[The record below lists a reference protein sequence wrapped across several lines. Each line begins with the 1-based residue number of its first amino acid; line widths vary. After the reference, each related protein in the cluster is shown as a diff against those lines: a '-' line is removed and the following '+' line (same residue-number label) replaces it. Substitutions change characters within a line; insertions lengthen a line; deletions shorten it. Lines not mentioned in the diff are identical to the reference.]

1 MHIYAC
7 TYIVCESTLYMCACR
22 CTRVCKYILIHT
34 HMEILHTFMYTLIM
48 YQYKT
53 SSILGEL
60 PHTRQKSLL
69 FSLPAGAM
77 NAIIS
82 VSTFGGVRSAIGNV
96 CMQYV
101 HSTDS
106 LKIGKN
112 RKKGAT
118 LLYMSQRKVIEHVA
132 VVDYRL

>member
-1 MHIYAC
+1 
-7 TYIVCESTLYMCACR
+7 
-22 CTRVCKYILIHT
+22 
-34 HMEILHTFMYTLIM
+34 MYTLIM

-106 LKIGKN
+106 QKIGKN

-118 LLYMSQRKVIEHVA
+118 LCLVHVKTHSVKGREWQSGHSLPCTCQNA
-132 VVDYRL
+132 